1 MEQGFGGGYASR
13 VMPNF
18 EIVPD
23 PSEMMGS
30 MGSEAL
36 RAFVETL
43 KAHPDQIRSNRN
55 VGMILILLT
64 ERLGYTYATA
74 YRLVYPSRR
83 CSDASAA
90 NHVRRLKKHHRETYP
105 MGINEALEVNGVT
118 IEGIVE
124 DIQAER
130 NATKYRWNNDTGD
143 WEPTNVPDYPTRRA
157 ARRELREWVNLD
169 QKVRQE
175 LAVGKAEMKKMH
187 LNTGMKFDT
196 IQEWIEYME
205 GEDEKLQAE
214 RAQAARDMRR
224 IAQGRQII
232 QEVGEKEAE
241 KMRQTAL
248 AAGLTGDEPDDDEVE
263 PSPPAGRQ

>member
-1 MEQGFGGGYASR
+1 
-13 VMPNF
+13 MPNF
-18 EIVPD
+18 KLVPD
-23 PSEMMGS
+23 PSEMMGL

-55 VGMILILLT
+55 TGMILILLT
-64 ERLGYTYATA
+64 ERLGYTYSTA

-90 NHVRRLKKHHRETYP
+90 NHVRRLKKHHREKYP

-130 NATKYRWNNDTGD
+130 KATKFNWNNQTGK
-143 WEPTNVPDYPTRRA
+143 WEPSDVPDYPTRRA

-175 LAVGKAEMKKMH
+175 LAIGKAEMAKMD
-187 LNTGMKFDT
+187 LNTGQKFDT
-196 IQEWIEYME
+196 IAEWNEYMD
-205 GEDEKLQAE
+205 GRDEELKEE
-214 RAQAARDMRR
+214 RALAAREMKL
-224 IAQGRQII
+224 IAAGRQII
-232 QEVGEKEAE
+232 QDVGEKEAK
-241 KMRQTAL
+241 KMRLTAL
-248 AAGLTGDEPDDDEVE
+248 AAGLTGDEPDDE
-263 PSPPAGRQ
+263 